1 MRPEREDRSGSTAP
15 EAPGAR
21 SERAESLASTRHL
34 TTAVIHL
41 DRLAHNL
48 NLLQQAVGRRPLWPC
63 IKANA
68 YGHGAELV
76 ARHLVRL
83 GYNTLGVAD
92 VPEAI
97 ALLDAGLH
105 AKYLI
110 LSATLPEHAEAVV
123 AYDCEPV
130 VCTREVVEA
139 LGRRA
144 AQAGKRVAVHLK
156 VDTGMGRIGIRPDEV
171 AAFLNYCRA
180 FPAVH
185 VRGLMSHFPR
195 ADETD
200 KAYSLAQIERFWRV
214 VEETKDAGIE
224 VRHMAN
230 SAAILDLPAS
240 HFDAVRP
247 GIAMYG
253 LAPSREIA
261 NPRVSELQPVL
272 EWKTRIVFLKEVP
285 EGTGLS
291 YGHIFHTTRP
301 SLIAT
306 IPVGYGDGLDR
317 RLSNDLDVLVH
328 GARCPQVGHITM
340 DQSLVDVTALRGR
353 IGLGD
358 EVVLIGRQDGDC
370 LTADAMTE
378 RLGTINYEIVTAIAG
393 RVPRVSSP
401 PSDGR

>member
-1 MRPEREDRSGSTAP
+1 VSTSPET
-15 EAPGAR
+15 PGAR
-21 SERAESLASTRHL
+21 TEKPESPASARHL

-48 NLLQQAVGRRPLWPC
+48 RILQQAVGHRPLWPC

-83 GYNTLGVAD
+83 GHNTLSVAD

-97 ALLDAGLH
+97 GLLDAGVQ

-110 LSATLPEHAEAVV
+110 LSATLPEHAEAIV

-139 LGRRA
+139 LGRLA
-144 AQAGKRVAVHLK
+144 AQAGKRIAVHLK

-195 ADETD
+195 ADESD
-200 KAYSLAQIERFWRV
+200 KAYSLAQIERFRRV
-214 VEETKDAGIE
+214 LEATNDAGIQ

-230 SAAILDLPAS
+230 SAAILDLPTS
-240 HFDAVRP
+240 HFDAARP

-261 NPRVSELQPVL
+261 NPCVSELQPVL

-291 YGHIFHTTRP
+291 YGHVFHTTRP

-317 RLSNDLDVLVH
+317 RLSNNLDVLVH
-328 GARCPQVGHITM
+328 GTRCPQVGHITM
-340 DQSLVDVTALRGR
+340 DQSLIDVTALRGQV
-353 IGLGD
+353 GLGD
-358 EVVLIGRQDGDC
+358 EVVLIGRQDEDR
-370 LTADAMTE
+370 LTADEMAE

-393 RVPRVSSP
+393 RVPRASSSR
-401 PSDGR
+401 SDCQ